1 MKDEEK
7 AIYELIDQH
16 DEDQAELDLLE
27 SFEASSQPITEGDIA
42 SINRIKART
51 LSRIQS
57 EEINLHP
64 TTTAS
69 FPQFRYR
76 QIAVV
81 AAIFAILFAAV
92 GATPSVQAGLK
103 KVLQYLP
110 GIGVVQEGD
119 PEQLTYVL
127 EKPYVQSIDAGK
139 LTIDGIVLESNGATI
154 TLRGVQIPEVKE
166 FEAEI
171 NDRTYKFKA
180 SLLSSAGD
188 WYGTYN
194 PERGTEVSVSDTIT
208 LYINGT
214 TIGPLKLVQPRSAD
228 DLEHLGSTDV
238 HEGVSVTAFPTRL
251 DDGIVRVQMISKL
264 PESSHAVNSYGV
276 SPILKDSGL
285 YVEDGDGKKA
295 ELVKSEAQSYSS
307 DFQFY
312 ELKDGVSPYT
322 VVIPNIEVSDREV
335 FSKEVSIPL
344 PEVGKKQIIDVPA
357 EVSSFPV
364 RFTHIRRTTETTVE
378 LDVDVQFD
386 PLKPSA
392 LLYFMIRYPGSD
404 YNDSFSWEHDK
415 KNSAL
420 MKTIHLETEP
430 DQTVLRFS
438 LAEPH
443 FLIKGPWRLPLD
455 ME

>member
-1 MKDEEK
+1 MKDEERGV
-7 AIYELIDQH
+7 YELIDQL
-16 DEDQAELDLLE
+16 DADQAELDLLE
-27 SFEASSQPITEGDIA
+27 SLEAPSQPITEGDIA

-57 EEINLHP
+57 EEIDLYP
-64 TTTAS
+64 TTPARL
-69 FPQFRYR
+69 PQFRYQR
-76 QIAVV
+76 IAVV
-81 AAIFAILFAAV
+81 AAVFAILFVAV

-103 KVLQYLP
+103 KIFQYLP
-110 GIGVVQEGD
+110 GIGMVQEGD

-127 EKPYVQSIDAGK
+127 EKPYVQTIDEGK
-139 LTIDGIVLESNGATI
+139 LTIDGIVLESNGTSI
-154 TLRGVQIPEVKE
+154 TLRGVKIPEVKQ

-171 NDRTYKFKA
+171 NDRHYKFTA

-194 PERGTEVSVSDTIT
+194 PERGTKVSVSDTIT

-264 PESSHAVNSYGV
+264 PELSLAINSYGV

-285 YVEDGDGKKA
+285 YVEDANGKKA
-295 ELVKSEAQSYSS
+295 ELVKSETLTYPS

-322 VVIPNIEVSDREV
+322 VVVPYIEVLDREV

-344 PEVGKKQIIDVPA
+344 PDVGREQIIDVPA
-357 EVSSFPV
+357 EVSGFPV
-364 RFTHIRRTTETTVE
+364 RFTRIKRTTETTVE
-378 LDVDVQFD
+378 LEIDVQFD

-404 YNDSFSWEHDK
+404 FNNSFSWEHDK

-420 MKTIHLETEP
+420 MKTLHLETEP

-443 FLIKGPWRLPLD
+443 YVIKGPWRLPLNI
-455 ME
+455 E